1 MKSMKIM
8 MKVAFALIFALAL
21 LPSKVVTAEGTK
33 TTTYCEVSCWELLL
47 NQTNSNTLVNIDLPG
62 EEYLQATSLLVEEI
76 AGSTHNYYSMT
87 RELDARSDL
96 FIQSDTSNIFELD
109 QTPSARISIQG
120 SSGTIPMTTLSGLD
134 EELKYLVKKHLSRL
148 GFTVRDGLAASED
161 SAVIQTS
168 SPGLNLL
175 ITDAQWS
182 AFFEGG
188 DYTSS
193 TFKNEASKS
202 ETYFQYV
209 AAIQDAINEYNTQKS
224 VWMWKSEPFVDKPDE
239 TIEFLA
245 NQQVDQLY
253 MRFYPKVDVKT
264 YQYFIENAAK
274 HGIKVHALIGSPLWG
289 QDAHASDALKRVDLV
304 HAYNQKV
311 EQNQK
316 FIGIHFDVEP
326 YSLPMWDDNRQQA
339 VKEWKQSAESYVKYA
354 KDYGFIV
361 GSAMPFWTDNSSVND
376 YDADFYKEMID
387 MQDYV
392 SIMSYRN
399 TALGSNSITSLAQNE
414 VLHAKS
420 PKVEVGVEL
429 NPYKIDY
436 VSFDGKSLN
445 YTEGEIAKVRTYF
458 MEEAQPGF
466 KGIAIHNY
474 TAWKNSQ

>member
-1 MKSMKIM
+1 MKI
-8 MKVAFALIFALAL
+8 AFALIIAFVL
-21 LPSKVVTAEGTK
+21 LPSKVVTGEGTK
-33 TTTYCEVSCWELLL
+33 KATYCEVSCWELLL
-47 NQTNSNTLVNIDLPG
+47 NQTNSNTRVNIDLPG
-62 EEYLQATSLLVEEI
+62 EEYFQATSLLVEDI
-76 AGSTHNYYSMT
+76 AGSTHNYYSMN

-96 FIQSDTSNIFELD
+96 FIQAGTSNIFELD

-134 EELKYLVKKHLSRL
+134 EELKHLVKKHLTRL
-148 GFTVRDGLAASED
+148 GFTVNDGLAASED

-182 AFFEGG
+182 AFLEGG

-193 TFKNEASKS
+193 TIKNEASKS
-202 ETYFQYV
+202 EAYFQYV
-209 AAIQDAINEYNTQKS
+209 AAIQDAINEYTTQKS
-224 VWMWKSEPFVDKPDE
+224 VWMWKSDPFVEKPDE
-239 TIEFLA
+239 TIEFLT
-245 NQQVDQLY
+245 NQGVDQLY
-253 MRFYPKVDVKT
+253 MRFYPKVDVTT

-289 QDAHASDALKRVDLV
+289 QEAHASDALKRIDLV

-311 EQNQK
+311 EQHQQ

-326 YSLPMWDDNRQQA
+326 YSLPMWENHRQQA
-339 VKEWKQSAESYVKYA
+339 VKEWKQSAESYVEYA

-361 GSAMPFWTDNSSVND
+361 GSAMPFWTDNRSVNE

-399 TALGSNSITSLAQNE
+399 TALGSNSITSLAQSE

-436 VSFDGKSLN
+436 VSFDGKAPN

-458 MEEAQPGF
+458 MEEAEPGF